1 MGKLCG
7 SQNSPQNVPES
18 PLRGKNRRQLGDVCD
33 LDSSHVRFQD
43 SDLDDIEHPVQ
54 SSKDLL
60 NNNKV
65 KMTNIQEDPEEDS
78 EDVYSKVYEAQATIH
93 RQDVAPRPAVRR
105 KKRKELDERYRQA
118 KCPSHST
125 EKHVSFDWLSGAHQ
139 GEADQANSQ
148 VAVLKN
154 MVYKL
159 SVELGKE
166 QAKVRTNPGVQ
177 LDQVQDAPWLSEVG
191 GLVPLLVAY
200 EEELKDLKQS
210 KQELEE
216 IVGKNKERL
225 EELLQDNTEMATQLH
240 NISKVGPIDFE
251 EYRVIRESAALVL
264 EENSLL
270 KESNDDVST
279 RFEKF
284 QDDSNYRLSIAEQD
298 ILSLRQENK
307 RLLAR
312 NKKLEEEAQ
321 QFHDLE
327 LKMKTE
333 MSKCVNID
341 THSKAVGECQTAFEQ
356 LKENYTKDTEEKSE
370 SIKQLKHELS
380 ESEANLEKLKSSN
393 LELDSELKISNKMM
407 SKYEEL
413 CLALQDKLLVV
424 AKNRAEAEEFARK
437 CEEEAEVVKIEAE
450 ALAKLAKQHRAAEK
464 AAERERGLESLVL
477 EKLQQRMIELKV
489 SMGGQIKQ
497 LELEL
502 KKSEASK
509 HLLKERLELELRKT
523 KRELELQKK
532 ITDKFK
538 TKMDNL

>member
-7 SQNSPQNVPES
+7 SQRSPANGPES
-18 PLRGKNRRQLGDVCD
+18 PLRGKNRRQLGDVSE

-43 SDLDDIEHPVQ
+43 SDLDEIEQPQ
-54 SSKDLL
+54 QSKDLMV
-60 NNNKV
+60 NNNNN
-65 KMTNIQEDPEEDS
+65 KMTNIQEEPEEDS

-93 RQDVAPRPAVRR
+93 HRDLAPRPAVRR
-105 KKRKELDERYRQA
+105 KKRKELDERYRQGRG
-118 KCPSHST
+118 PSHST
-125 EKHVSFDWLSGAHQ
+125 DAHVSFDWLSGAHHGQ
-139 GEADQANSQ
+139 ADQANSQ

-166 QAKVRTNPGVQ
+166 QAKVRNTGVQ
-177 LDQVQDAPWLSEVG
+177 LDQVQDAPWLSQVG

-200 EEELKDLKQS
+200 EEEVKDLKQS

-216 IVGKNKERL
+216 VVGKNKERL

-270 KESNDDVST
+270 KESNDEVSS

-284 QDDSNYRLSIAEQD
+284 QDDSHYRLSIAEQD

-307 RLLAR
+307 RLLAT
-312 NKKLEEEAQ
+312 NKKLEEEAKHY
-321 QFHDLE
+321 HDLE
-327 LKMKTE
+327 MKMKTE
-333 MSKCVNID
+333 MSNCVHID
-341 THSKAVGECQTAFEQ
+341 THSKAVGECQKAFEQ
-356 LKENYTKDTEEKSE
+356 LKENYTKDSEEKTE
-370 SIKQLKHELS
+370 NIKQLKNELS
-380 ESEANLEKLKSSN
+380 EANVNLEKLKSSN

-413 CLALQDKLLVV
+413 CLALQDKLLVL

-437 CEEEAEVVKIEAE
+437 CEEEADMVKMEAE
-450 ALAKLAKQHRAAEK
+450 ALAKLARQHRAAEK
-464 AAERERGLESLVL
+464 AAERERGLESVFL
-477 EKLQQRMIELKV
+477 EKLQQRMMELKV

-497 LELEL
+497 LELEV

-509 HLLKERLELELRKT
+509 VLLKERLELELQKT

-532 ITDKFK
+532 ITDKLK
-538 TKMDNL
+538 MKMDNL